1 MLVHG
6 LSKSYNFPWSR
17 CFSSVIFN
25 AVSTGTVVNNE
36 STSEPT
42 ETSPFPQLACR
53 IFSTKCKTTV
63 FVFNTTVSGHRRR
76 EVRFTRISYKTVRA
90 VPTGTRRFLSRYG
103 RRPPEI
109 TGPVVGA
116 SRVKLRK
123 QSRTV
128 SPAGY
133 LSLRG
138 DLSSVPDRAMIYA
151 SPEGAPDPDDRAETR
166 RRSRPFRPR
175 VGVNGRGGDKTR
187 WRLVGFRS
195 PVAFGPR
202 AITPSHVI
210 VVLFSTANSPL
221 VTRKSGGLGR
231 SRYGIY
237 SGGPSLVWER
247 WEGTRRRR
255 SALSVRRK

>member
-166 RRSRPFRPR
+166 RRSRPFRPPGR
-175 VGVNGRGGDKTR
+175 RERWGGGQNPMAVG
-187 WRLVGFRS
+187 RLSFPRRFRPS
-195 PVAFGPR
+195 RDNAVAR
-202 AITPSHVI
+202 YRRI
-210 VVLFSTANSPL
+210 VLDGQLP
-221 VTRKSGGLGR
+221 
-231 SRYGIY
+231 SRYPEVG
-237 SGGPSLVWER
+237 R
-247 WEGTRRRR
+247 TRPQPLRN
-255 SALSVRRK
+255 L